1 MGKLKQVSGVTK
13 TIATKR
19 KSKQSRGKP
28 DLTLDQRIRLAAFR
42 EMMKWKDEQW
52 AKKTPKQQQEEIAAW
67 ERMKK
72 SMNADRAGYRQ
83 LFVDE

>member
-1 MGKLKQVSGVTK
+1 MGKVKSVSGGRK
-13 TIATKR
+13 TVLKKR
-19 KSKQSRGKP
+19 MPKRSRRKP

-42 EMMKWKDEQW
+42 EVMKWKDEQW

-72 SMNADRAGYRQ
+72 TMNADRAGYRQ
-83 LFVDE
+83 LFLDV

>member
-1 MGKLKQVSGVTK
+1 MGKVKSVPRGTK
-13 TIATKR
+13 AIARNRMPT
-19 KSKQSRGKP
+19 QSPGKP
-28 DLTLDQRIRLAAFR
+28 ELTLDQRIRLAAFR

-52 AKKTPKQQQEEIAAW
+52 AKKTPRQQQEEIAAW
-67 ERMKK
+67 ARMEK